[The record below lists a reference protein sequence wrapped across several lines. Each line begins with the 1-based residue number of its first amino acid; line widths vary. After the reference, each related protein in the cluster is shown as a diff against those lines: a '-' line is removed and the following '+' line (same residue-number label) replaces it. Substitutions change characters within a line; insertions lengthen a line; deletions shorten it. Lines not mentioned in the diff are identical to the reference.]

1 MGKGMARVARE
12 MARVGKGM
20 ARVERRITLVRG
32 GMAIEWGE
40 GWP

>member
-1 MGKGMARVARE
+1 MARVARE

-40 GWP
+40 GWL

>member
-1 MGKGMARVARE
+1 MARVARE

-32 GMAIEWGE
+32 GMDIEWGE